1 MIWRKIL
8 LGIKNVRAEIIVIG
22 LVFVIWMVFF
32 DEHNL
37 IQQRQNKYK
46 LEQLIEQEQIMRDK
60 LKADQQRMMELQT
73 SQENLEKFAR
83 EQFHMKKENEDVFV
97 VVEK

>member
-1 MIWRKIL
+1 MNWQKIL
-8 LGIKNVRAEIIVIG
+8 LGFKNIRIEIIAVG

-37 IQQRQNKYK
+37 IQQRQNKHK
-46 LEQLIEQEQIMRDK
+46 LELLIEQEQIMRNK

-73 SQENLEKFAR
+73 NQENLEKFAR
-83 EQFHMKKENEDVFV
+83 EQFHMKKENEDIFV